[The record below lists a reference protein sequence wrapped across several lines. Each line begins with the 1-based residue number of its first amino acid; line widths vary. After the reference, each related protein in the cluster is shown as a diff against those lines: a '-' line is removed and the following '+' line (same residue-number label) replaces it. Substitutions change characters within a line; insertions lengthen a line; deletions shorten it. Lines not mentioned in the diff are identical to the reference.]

1 MAILILYS
9 KNNNVMKKYILLL
22 VAIAFVLPMQAQ
34 NLVEK
39 FRSEPGERWFN
50 RAQLN
55 QRSQG
60 SFENYFDPAVNFSG
74 VAMSVRKND
83 SLIILFCVRFTDGAD
98 ITKDFLVAGS
108 IPDDNDLWGPVN
120 IDGQGLLELAVWRRS
135 DQSPIGSLELFS
147 MDPGD
152 GTTSLTAQID
162 GVVGTF
168 DVDGDGLVDIIQY
181 DAEART
187 LVVLGV
193 APDESGVRPP
203 AEEAEVRSSAAYSPI
218 LKYESMEGE
227 SLAYLS
233 YAFWSDSDWDA
244 NGDGTREV
252 VLERTDA
259 DDNPVGLRIVNG
271 VDMSEGIRIRFD
283 SLQRQEEVEFLGFFD
298 VDSENGKELYL
309 SNGTVI
315 ERNRTVHYLPEH
327 FVPAAFVDVD
337 GDALVD
343 IIGRDT
349 LTDRVQIYGQSATTP
364 VSEAF
369 QRSLGLSVEPVFPN
383 PASEMIQLPLS
394 LSESMRVRVTLYDAT
409 GRQVRSVLD
418 GLLPQGEQ
426 LVQASVSGLAKGV
439 YHLEVRTAKGRL
451 TQKVVV
457 R

>member
-1 MAILILYS
+1 
-9 KNNNVMKKYILLL
+9 MKKYILLL
-22 VAIAFVLPMQAQ
+22 LVAVTALLPGQAQ
-34 NLVEK
+34 TLVEK

-74 VAMSVRKND
+74 VAMSVLKND

-120 IDGQGLLELAVWRRS
+120 IDGEGLLELAVWRRS

-147 MDPGD
+147 MDPGT
-152 GTTSLTAQID
+152 GMTMLTAQID
-162 GVVGTF
+162 SVVGTF
-168 DVDGDGLVDIIQY
+168 DVDGDGLVDIILY
-181 DAEART
+181 DAESRT

-193 APDESGVRPP
+193 PPDEDGVRLPE
-203 AEEAEVRSSAAYSPI
+203 EEAEVRSALTYSPV

-227 SLAYLS
+227 SLAYLP
-233 YAFWSDSDWDA
+233 YAFWNEADWDA
-244 NGDGTREV
+244 NGDGTREII
-252 VLERTDA
+252 LERTDA
-259 DDNPVGLRIVNG
+259 DDRPVGLRVVNG
-271 VDMSEGIRIRFD
+271 VNMSEAIRIRFD
-283 SLQRQEEVEFLGFFD
+283 SLQRQEGGEFLGFFD
-298 VDSENGKELYL
+298 VDGENGKELYL
-309 SNGTVI
+309 GNGTVI

-349 LTDRVQIYGQSATTP
+349 LADRVQIYGQSATTP
-364 VSEAF
+364 VSEVY
-369 QRSLGLSVEPVFPN
+369 QQSLGLSVEPVFPN
-383 PASEMIQLPLS
+383 PAGEHIRLPLS
-394 LSESMRVRVTLYDAT
+394 LSESIRVQITLYDAS
-409 GRQVRSVLD
+409 GRRVRTLAD
-418 GLLPQGEQ
+418 GLLPPGEQ
-426 LVQASVSGLAKGV
+426 VVNASVSGLASGT
-439 YHLEVRTAKGRL
+439 YHLEVRTAKGML